1 MKFIKKVS
9 SIFTGPGERNRD
21 RSLSIAVRCDRCGEV
36 IRTRVDLSNDLAA
49 EFGEGEREAAY
60 FCRKVLVGNQ
70 GCYVP
75 VEVLLKFDARRSLV
89 EKQINGGK
97 FLEG

>member
-9 SIFTGPGERNRD
+9 SFFTGSGERNGD
-21 RSLSIAVRCDRCGEV
+21 RSLSISVRCGRCGEV

-60 FCRKVLVGNQ
+60 FCRKVLIGKQ

-89 EKQINGGK
+89 EKQISGGK